1 MLMNSKPTM
10 AAWIFVIGPLKHAV
24 NQFCLML
31 VMTLIM
37 NLMRAEHNAH
47 LNPYILLVPKQDQV
61 LVKQKLNIIIATSK
75 DCIDGGIHI
84 CTITNKHKIRFEI
97 HILLL

>member
-1 MLMNSKPTM
+1 MNSKPTT
-10 AAWIFVIGPLKHAV
+10 AAWIFVVGPLKHAV

-31 VMTLIM
+31 VITLIM
-37 NLMRAEHNAH
+37 NLMRAEHKAH
-47 LNPYILLVPKQDQV
+47 LNPYNLLVPKQDQV